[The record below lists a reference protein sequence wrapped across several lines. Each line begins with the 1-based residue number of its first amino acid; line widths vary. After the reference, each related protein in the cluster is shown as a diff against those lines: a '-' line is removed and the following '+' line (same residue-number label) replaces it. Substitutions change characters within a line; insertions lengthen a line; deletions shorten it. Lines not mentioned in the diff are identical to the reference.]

1 MKKQL
6 LNKDGLPVFLHDDH
20 KKPVTRRDF
29 LSTGMLSFSGYMFAP
44 SILQTIFTS
53 QAAQAAGCVAVA
65 KSTLPSF
72 MSLNFSGGP
81 GITGYFV
88 PMGKDGSTIPSY
100 SSVGLGAAPGIQTV
114 FNGVPVPLYTAS
126 DMNGTTNRPISPV
139 SPITAATPPSTN
151 LPPGAAD
158 PTLPYISQF
167 FQGLLLAINPDI
179 QAKTAWCSVLVASQ
193 DDSSAN
199 AVNISGLVQA
209 AGYVGDTLPA
219 LGTVP
224 SATGISNMPAQ
235 LSPSAPSVIGQFAD
249 ITNAI
254 SLHQKVQA
262 QLNND
267 PKLFQSMLNLVK
279 NLSGSQARTLASAN
293 GSNSASTLGNL
304 VSCATGKNYDLS
316 SAGSSALDPKNNAAV
331 STIWGLGNNN
341 TMASMTNGQ
350 RYAYAAMAWNLLQG
364 HSGTVGINLGGNDY
378 HGNPR
383 TTTDLVDFRNG
394 TMVGNLLAT
403 AAALGKPLFLHV
415 TADGAT
421 GSNVSSSVSDPSGD
435 RGIGGAQFMI
445 AYSPTGRPKI
455 QPGFAGNQLGN
466 FTNSQGADS
475 TAVVGSDPSRAATA
489 VFRNYLQFADAANAQ
504 SMFNKIIPA
513 QTSADFDPQTLPKIL
528 KFA

>member
-1 MKKQL
+1 MKKSQL
-6 LNKDGLPVFLHDDH
+6 LNKDGFPVFLHDDH

-29 LSTGMLSFSGYMFAP
+29 LSTGLLSFSGYMFAP
-44 SILQTIFTS
+44 SILSTIFTS
-53 QAAQAAGCVAVA
+53 QAAQAAGCAA
-65 KSTLPSF
+65 TATNTLPSF
-72 MSLNFSGGP
+72 MSINFSGGP

-100 SSVGLGAAPGIQTV
+100 SSVGLGTAPGIQTV
-114 FNGVPVPLYTAS
+114 FNGVPVPLYNAT
-126 DMNGTTNRPISPV
+126 DLNGSTNKPISPV

-151 LPPGAAD
+151 LPAGAAD

-179 QAKTAWCSVLVASQ
+179 QAKTAWVSTLVSSQ

-199 AVNISGLVQA
+199 SCNVSGLVQA

-219 LGTVP
+219 LGTEP
-224 SATGISNMPAQ
+224 TATGISNMPAQ
-235 LSPSAPSVIGQFAD
+235 LSPSAPSVVGSFAD

-254 SLHQKVQA
+254 SLHQKVKA

-293 GSNSASTLGNL
+293 GSGSAQTLGNL

-316 SAGSSALDPKNNAAV
+316 TAGSSALDPMNNAAV
-331 STIWGLGNNN
+331 SSIWSLGSNA
-341 TMASMTNGQ
+341 TMASMNNGQ
-350 RYAYAAMAWNLLQG
+350 RYAYAGMAWNLLNG

-394 TMVGNLLAT
+394 TLVGNMLAT
-403 AAALGKPLFLHV
+403 AAAIGKPLFIHV

-421 GSNVSSSVSDPSGD
+421 GSNVSTMVSDPSGD

-445 AYSPTGRPKI
+445 AYHPAGRP
-455 QPGFAGNQLGN
+455 AMLGNQLGN

-475 TAVVGSDPSRAATA
+475 SAVVGSDPSRAAVFA
-489 VFRNYLQFADAANAQ
+489 FRNYLQFASASNAQ
-504 SMFNKIIPA
+504 SMFSKIIAPN
-513 QTSADFDPQTLPKIL
+513 TSADIDAQTLPKIL